1 MKKAIFGGETVLKT
15 WKDCT
20 LTNKRVWFEKE
31 IGGHFLY
38 KGFPLNQF
46 QGAFVGKTSHPW
58 LLYIGVGIMALSLVA
73 FFAAENSKFTG
84 FLSIFCTGLVFVG
97 LWHLLKRAQVIFS
110 SSEVKIE
117 VQLHANKEDFQ
128 SALNFVSEIEQ
139 AALVQV
145 EMKQQAA

>member
-1 MKKAIFGGETVLKT
+1 MKKTIFEGESVLKT
-15 WKDCT
+15 WKNCT

-31 IGGHFLY
+31 VSGQFLY

-46 QGAFVGKTSHPW
+46 QGAFVGKTSFPW
-58 LLYIGVGIMALSLVA
+58 LLYIGVGIMALSLTA
-73 FFAAENSKFTG
+73 FTSDNNKFFG
-84 FLSIFCTGLVFVG
+84 FLSIFCVGLIFVG

-117 VQLHANKEDFQ
+117 IQLHAANEEFQ

-139 AALVQV
+139 AALLQDI
-145 EMKQQAA
+145 KQKPYAA